1 MKHNFNTL
9 RFSANSVKF
18 WLRPTLRKVNENFTN
33 LGLTETLRKMTE
45 ILINTILTKTTEKL
59 NTPGAAWWQA
69 QRASAAC
76 TRQGLYTRGASWK
89 LEAASC
95 DLTQK

>member
-18 WLRPTLRKVNENFTN
+18 WLRPTLRKVNN
-33 LGLTETLRKMTE
+33 LSLTETLRKMTE
-45 ILINTILTKTTEKL
+45 ILINAILTKTTEKL
-59 NTPGAAWWQA
+59 NTPGVAWWQA
-69 QRASAAC
+69 QHASAAC
-76 TRQGLYTRGASWK
+76 TCPGLYTRGASWK
-89 LEAASC
+89 LEASC